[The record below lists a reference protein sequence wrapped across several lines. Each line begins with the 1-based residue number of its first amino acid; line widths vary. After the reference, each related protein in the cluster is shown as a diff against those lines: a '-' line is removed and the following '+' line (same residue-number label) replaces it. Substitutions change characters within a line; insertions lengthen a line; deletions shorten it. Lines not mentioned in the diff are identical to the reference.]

1 MAAATKNM
9 PEAAI
14 SNVPTAAAT
23 PNAPISEATSDVLEA
38 ADTSNVPVAET
49 T

>member
-1 MAAATKNM
+1 MTGATTNA
-9 PEAAI
+9 PSEAT

-23 PNAPISEATSDVLEA
+23 PNVPMSEATSDVLDA